1 LLLFSS
7 HGELKL
13 PYSIDETLKSSDL
26 PSDLKPHLLFRE
38 VLLGAEKRK
47 IFMQLVEETD
57 ELVGNVGT
65 KISVPYVSAGFTSG
79 SITADN
85 LDNTGYSATSMAIS
99 DIDVSI
105 GNIIYAATKI
115 ADVLKEDQPKYD
127 WVRIAVRKMGEA
139 VAETREGDVRDC
151 IIAGVGSTFSSAS
164 AGTLAYADVTKAVN
178 KYLKANSWYPEAQN
192 PPILV
197 LHPDQEDDLVN
208 STLFTDTARY
218 SDAETPFTGE
228 TGRFA
233 SCRVLSTDMMTPA
246 LALVVMPPNVSYG
259 PTTVFAWKRKT
270 LLKTEEEV
278 TYGRSLYVVSERYGV
293 SVVQSAGIVLISNC

>member
-1 LLLFSS
+1 
-7 HGELKL
+7 
-13 PYSIDETLKSSDL
+13 
-26 PSDLKPHLLFRE
+26 LLFRE
-38 VLLGAEKRK
+38 VLLGAEKK
-47 IFMQLVEETD
+47 KVFMQLVEETD
-57 ELVGNVGT
+57 ELVGSVGT
-65 KISVPYVSAGFTSG
+65 KISVPYVSTGFTSG

-85 LDNTGYSATSMAIS
+85 LDSSGYSATEMAIS

-151 IIAGVGSTFSSAS
+151 IIAGVGSTFSAGS

-178 KYLKANSWYPEAQN
+178 KYMKANSWYPEVDN

-218 SDAETPFTGE
+218 SDAEAPFTGE

-293 SVVQSAGIVLISNC
+293 SVVQPAGIVLISNC